1 MERAKLV
8 EEEIQ
13 EQTTGADPEALEK
26 EAKSTRENSYE
37 LQKDVEV
44 AKNFLSKASGERN
57 ATEELFQTEQAR
69 HTNAVKSAAD
79 FLAFFFLFHSF
90 HLID

>member
-37 LQKDVEV
+37 LQKML
-44 AKNFLSKASGERN
+44 KLLKTS
-57 ATEELFQTEQAR
+57 
-69 HTNAVKSAAD
+69 
-79 FLAFFFLFHSF
+79 
-90 HLID
+90 